1 MANGKILRR
10 VEAEVARTNEI
21 LEQERVAWKSQ
32 AAEHGSSL
40 QDVRFEMRQMSLRG
54 ERIAQSYVRAI
65 EELTDEMRASGQAH
79 RSALRDL
86 ADDVRANTQAVLGR
100 LDRFDTDGGPAAAGA

>member
-21 LEQERVAWKSQ
+21 LEQDRVAWKNQ
-32 AAEHGSSL
+32 MAEHGSSL
-40 QDVRFEMRQMSLRG
+40 EDVRFEMRQMSLRG

-65 EELTDEMRASGQAH
+65 EELTDEMRADGQAH

-86 ADDVRANTQAVLGR
+86 ADDVRANTQAVLR
-100 LDRFDTDGGPAAAGA
+100 LLDRFDTDGGPAAAGA

>member
-10 VEAEVARTNEI
+10 VEAEVARTNEL

-32 AAEHGSSL
+32 MAEHGSSL

-65 EELTDEMRASGQAH
+65 EELTDEMRANGQAH
-79 RSALRDL
+79 RSELKDMS
-86 ADDVRANTQAVLGR
+86 DEIRASTQAVLR
-100 LDRFDTDGGPAAAGA
+100 LLDRFDAGGGAAAAGA